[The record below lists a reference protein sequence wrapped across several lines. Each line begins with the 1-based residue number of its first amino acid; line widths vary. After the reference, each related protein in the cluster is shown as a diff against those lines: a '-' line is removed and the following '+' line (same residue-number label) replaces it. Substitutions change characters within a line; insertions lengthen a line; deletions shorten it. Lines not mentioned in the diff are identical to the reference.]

1 MIGIKIMKEL
11 KFIFEGK
18 AQLLIISKSLLISF
32 AGVWVSCA
40 EVPSANS
47 IGSKA
52 FCKNIMYIK
61 NNKGT
66 KVESWRTEAL
76 IFSYCF
82 LSWNSSYEEG
92 PYHIETSLL
101 I

>member
-1 MIGIKIMKEL
+1 MKSPVTYYFQI
-11 KFIFEGK
+11 FID
-18 AQLLIISKSLLISF
+18 IICS
-32 AGVWVSCA
+32 VWVSCA

-76 IFSYCF
+76 IFSYCV